1 MKEVTLL
8 GELSQAE
15 EGEAGGIFRDFIRGA
30 VISSFVEVIRA
41 EVNSL
46 CGQKHKPLGDDS
58 PYRAGSAPGVCIL
71 EGRSERVSRPRVR
84 RKTADGSEEVH
95 LASYAASN
103 DAGAVREALLRAL
116 MANVSGRDQKM
127 VYPES
132 PLTSKS
138 SVSRMWMR
146 ESLKKVEELRG
157 RELSGESF
165 FGLMLDGIKLSKD
178 LTAVVAIGMTCD
190 GRKIVLDFQIGGSE
204 NREVCDDLVKRI
216 VRRGFRPVE
225 RLYTV
230 LDGSDALKGSVLA
243 IYPDAVTQRCLIHKE
258 RNIRGY
264 LSKRHYSE
272 LAGFFKRLRN
282 AQGPEAAREIC
293 KELHSFLSSKNS
305 NALQSLEEA
314 GEDIIAMH
322 LIDAPASLNV
332 SLLSTN
338 FIENAFR
345 NVRAKIGRVKRWRA
359 ETDQAERW
367 LAYGLLEAERG
378 FRRMRGY
385 EDIKELLKKLKKPN
399 LHGSVQENAA

>member
-1 MKEVTLL
+1 MQEATLL
-8 GELSQAE
+8 GELSQADE
-15 EGEAGGIFRDFIRGA
+15 SETGSIFREFIRGA
-30 VISSFVEVIRA
+30 MLTTFVDVMLKEV
-41 EVNSL
+41 EML
-46 CGQKHKPLGDDS
+46 CGPNYHPLGGEA
-58 PYRAGSAPGVCIL
+58 PYRSGTAPGVCIL
-71 EGRSERVSRPRVR
+71 EGRAERVERPRVR
-84 RKTADGSEEVH
+84 RKADDESEEVH
-95 LASYAASN
+95 LASYAAAK
-103 DAGAVREALLRAL
+103 DAGAVREALMRAL
-116 MANVSGRDQKM
+116 KANVSGRDQRL
-127 VYPES
+127 VYPGS

-190 GRKIVLDFQIGGSE
+190 GRKLVLDFQIGGSE
-204 NREVCDDLVKRI
+204 NREVCDDLVRRI
-216 VRRGFRPVE
+216 VRRGFKPVE
-225 RLYTV
+225 RLYSV
-230 LDGSDALKGSVLA
+230 LDGSDSLKGAVLA
-243 IYPDAVTQRCLIHKE
+243 LYPDAVTQRCLIHKE

-272 LAGFFKRLRN
+272 LSGYFKRLRN
-282 AQGPEAAREIC
+282 AQGPEAAREIYR
-293 KELHSFLSSKNS
+293 ELHAFLASKNA

-314 GEDIIAMH
+314 GEDIIALH
-322 LIDAPASLNV
+322 LVDAPASLNV

-399 LHGSVQENAA
+399 LPGSVQEKAA